1 MHQFDIQRL
10 DTIIII
16 VYLMGIDR
24 IVIQKVQIF
33 GDH

>member
-24 IVIQKVQIF
+24 IAIQKV
-33 GDH
+33 